1 MDRKWLRNAGGGGS
15 EIRNEGGDTH
25 FLDLLGYP
33 LGFLLRIQRFF
44 LNSDR
49 VSQEV

>member
-1 MDRKWLRNAGGGGS
+1 MDGKWLRNAGGGGS
-15 EIRNEGGDTH
+15 EIRNEGDTH